1 MWIFTP
7 KPRPLDVDAS
17 HLINNVNF
25 YLIKE
30 GICHIP
36 WLSVHCFVKS
46 FHWQADAFCFLG
58 NEKSE
63 NLVLMHVIAK
73 M

>member
-30 GICHIP
+30 GINVTFCGKVSIVL
-36 WLSVHCFVKS
+36 LSHFTGM
-46 FHWQADAFCFLG
+46 ADAFCFLG

-63 NLVLMHVIAK
+63 NLVLIAK
-73 M
+73 K